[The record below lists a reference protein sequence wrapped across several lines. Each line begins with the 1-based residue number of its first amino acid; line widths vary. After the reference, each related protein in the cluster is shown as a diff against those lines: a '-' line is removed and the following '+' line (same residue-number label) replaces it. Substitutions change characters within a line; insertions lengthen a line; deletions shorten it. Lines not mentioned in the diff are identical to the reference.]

1 MISRRNFL
9 QKSSIVSL
17 APVLPT
23 VFGRTASSATPESDN
38 KILVVIQLDGG
49 NDGLNTVV
57 PFADDEYAKA
67 RTKIQLPEKKLHKL
81 NDQIGLHPAM
91 KAAKELFDDG
101 RFSIIHG
108 VGYPNP
114 NRSHFESMRIWQ
126 SAALNENNDYGWLGR
141 TMDQQKMKG
150 SNQSI
155 FVGQQETPLALW
167 GRRAESINISNAS
180 DLQLEL
186 GVKAFPQETKK
197 GLDDTNLKQFVTK
210 QFLSAYASANEF
222 EQQQKKLKSGA
233 LTKSYPKTRLGQQ
246 LELISQIIKSGS
258 HCRIF
263 YTVQGGYDTHSIQQR
278 DHASLL
284 REYANS
290 VKAFLDDAKAAG
302 LDDRIVVMTFSEFG
316 RRVQENKSMGTDH
329 GTAGPVFLAG
339 SPVKGG
345 LIGDAPN
352 LSDLVDG
359 DLKVQLDF
367 RSIYASIL
375 DQWLEIEPTDVLGG
389 KFDQLSLFS

>member
-67 RTKIQLPEKKLHKL
+67 RTKIQLLEKKLHKL

-126 SAALNENNDYGWLGR
+126 SAALNEKNDYGWLGR

-167 GRRAESINISNAS
+167 GRRADSINISTCQRLAV
-180 DLQLEL
+180 
-186 GVKAFPQETKK
+186 GV
-197 GLDDTNLKQFVTK
+197 
-210 QFLSAYASANEF
+210 
-222 EQQQKKLKSGA
+222 
-233 LTKSYPKTRLGQQ
+233 
-246 LELISQIIKSGS
+246 
-258 HCRIF
+258 
-263 YTVQGGYDTHSIQQR
+263 
-278 DHASLL
+278 
-284 REYANS
+284 
-290 VKAFLDDAKAAG
+290 
-302 LDDRIVVMTFSEFG
+302 G
-316 RRVQENKSMGTDH
+316 R
-329 GTAGPVFLAG
+329 
-339 SPVKGG
+339 
-345 LIGDAPN
+345 
-352 LSDLVDG
+352 
-359 DLKVQLDF
+359 
-367 RSIYASIL
+367 
-375 DQWLEIEPTDVLGG
+375 
-389 KFDQLSLFS
+389 

>member
-1 MISRRNFL
+1 MYSRRSFL

-17 APVLPT
+17 APVLPK
-23 VFGRTASSATPESDN
+23 VFGHTACSVTPESDN

-101 RFSIIHG
+101 RFSILHG

-126 SAALNENNDYGWLGR
+126 SAVLNENNDYGWLGR
-141 TMDQQKMKG
+141 TMDQKKMKG

-167 GRRAESINISNAS
+167 GRRADSINISHAG

-186 GVKAFPQETKK
+186 GVKAFPTGDEKRTRRHEPETVC
-197 GLDDTNLKQFVTK
+197 D
-210 QFLSAYASANEF
+210 
-222 EQQQKKLKSGA
+222 
-233 LTKSYPKTRLGQQ
+233 
-246 LELISQIIKSGS
+246 
-258 HCRIF
+258 
-263 YTVQGGYDTHSIQQR
+263 
-278 DHASLL
+278 
-284 REYANS
+284 
-290 VKAFLDDAKAAG
+290 
-302 LDDRIVVMTFSEFG
+302 
-316 RRVQENKSMGTDH
+316 
-329 GTAGPVFLAG
+329 
-339 SPVKGG
+339 
-345 LIGDAPN
+345 
-352 LSDLVDG
+352 
-359 DLKVQLDF
+359 
-367 RSIYASIL
+367 
-375 DQWLEIEPTDVLGG
+375 
-389 KFDQLSLFS
+389 